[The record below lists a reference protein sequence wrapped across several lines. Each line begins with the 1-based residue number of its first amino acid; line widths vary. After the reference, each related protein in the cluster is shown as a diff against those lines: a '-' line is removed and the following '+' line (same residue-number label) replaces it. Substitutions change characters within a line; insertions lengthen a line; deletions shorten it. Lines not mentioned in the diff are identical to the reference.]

1 MIKYILS
8 KVRQYYLS
16 KIFFAVFMLFAT
28 IDLIEAVLGFDRIG
42 NLFRFVVDMF
52 ILYIHPLRANFVE
65 GIKVDLKRL
74 KEYIT
79 Q

>member
-16 KIFFAVFMLFAT
+16 KIFFAVFILFAT
-28 IDLIEAVLGFDRIG
+28 IDIIEAVLGFNRVG
-42 NLFRFVVDMF
+42 NLLRFAVDMF
-52 ILYIHPLRANFVE
+52 ILFIHPMRTTFVE
-65 GIKVDLKRL
+65 GIKVDLKHL